1 MYWFA
6 FCCARVVV
14 SAITQAIALKGD
26 DANCKEV
33 VGYVVDLP

>member
-6 FCCARVVV
+6 FWCACVVV